1 MTKSKSSPEAL
12 RRVRGQTPPPH
23 YQLGPIE
30 HRPIATLA
38 AYEHNPRKHPEQQI
52 AKLMASISEFGFAMP
67 VLVDCEGVIIAGH
80 ARVEAAR
87 RLGLA
92 ALPVLAAD
100 QWSKVQVRA
109 YRLADNRL
117 AELATW
123 DLEVVAVELAAIA
136 ELDETPVELLGW
148 DAGEIE
154 MILAPK
160 GTERLADPAD
170 ECPDL
175 PVIAVSMPGDL
186 WQLGEHRLLCG
197 SSRESSNWPR
207 LMGGAMAAMAFS
219 SWTPGHAG
227 LGDTLGLADNE
238 QGQCAKS
245 PGRIPTPDSVET
257 LTAAIGAMTAQ
268 LGRGGV
274 LMLAA
279 GWQHSR
285 ELLRALESSRLSLL
299 HMCVRTKAAGEPG
312 LLYRSAHELIWI
324 AKRDDGGEL
333 GNLAWGHKKRRRTD
347 VWDYAEVS
355 SEGRTA
361 SAKRVGP
368 DAAKPVAL
376 VEDAI
381 KDVTSP
387 GEIVLDAFMGPG
399 TTILA
404 AERAGRSAY
413 GMEADPR
420 LVDVAIRR
428 WEALTKK
435 TALHAQSGES
445 FAAVASCCGNPNR
458 DRVAEAPANTAKSA

>member
-1 MTKSKSSPEAL
+1 MTKSKSSPETL
-12 RRVRGQTPPPH
+12 RCVRGQTPPPH

-38 AYEHNPRKHPEQQI
+38 AYEHNPRKHSEEQI

-87 RLGLA
+87 RLSLA
-92 ALPVLAAD
+92 ALPVLVAD
-100 QWSKVQVRA
+100 QWSKAQVRA

-136 ELDETPVELLGW
+136 ELDVTPVELLGW
-148 DAGEIE
+148 DAAEIE
-154 MILAPK
+154 MILAPSA
-160 GTERLADPAD
+160 TERLADPAD

-175 PVIAVSMPGDL
+175 PVTPVSMPGDL
-186 WQLGEHRLLCG
+186 WQLGQHRLLCG
-197 SSRESSNWPR
+197 SSRESGNWPR
-207 LMGGAMAAMAFS
+207 LMGGAVAAMAFS

-227 LGDTLGLADNE
+227 PGDTLGLADNE
-238 QGQCAKS
+238 PGQCAKS
-245 PGRIPTPDSVET
+245 PGGTSKPDSVET
-257 LTAAIGAMTAQ
+257 LTAAIEAMTAQ

-279 GWQHSR
+279 DWQHSR
-285 ELLRALESSRLSLL
+285 ELLRALETSRLSLL

-312 LLYRSAHELIWI
+312 PLYNNAHELIWI
-324 AKRDDGGEL
+324 ARKDDGSGS
-333 GNLAWGHKKRRRTD
+333 GNLARGHKMRRRTD
-347 VWDYAEVS
+347 VWDYAKVS
-355 SEGRTA
+355 GEGRSA
-361 SAKRVGP
+361 AAKRA
-368 DAAKPVAL
+368 DAAGAKPVSL

-387 GEIVLDAFMGPG
+387 GEIVLDPFMGPG

-413 GMEADPR
+413 AMEADPR

-428 WEALTKK
+428 WEALTGRP
-435 TALHAQSGES
+435 AMHAQSGES
-445 FAAVASCCGNPNR
+445 FAAAASCRANPNR
-458 DRVAEAPANTAKSA
+458 DRVAKAPANTAKSA